1 MSSKTGIDQLRA
13 IEQQFDRECASVV
26 DRQSLEDIRTRYLS
40 RKSGLLTTQLQNL
53 ETCRPNSARNSAA
66 LQTSS
71 SQKSKRRWT
80 SCKPTIVEREKS
92 SALER
97 EALDVTLPGNRRRI
111 GHRHPLT
118 IVRKEI
124 EDIFISM
131 GYTVEDG
138 PEVESTY
145 YNFDALN
152 IPPDHPARDPRDTFY
167 IAEDL
172 LLRTHTSP
180 VQVRTME
187 KMQPPIRIICPGRV
201 FRRDAF
207 DPTHSP
213 MFHQVECLVVDEGI
227 TFGDLKG
234 TLERFHKQFFGEKTK
249 TRLRPSFFP
258 FVEPGAEVDV
268 SCVFCDGSGCRVCKG
283 TGWIEVMG
291 VGNGSSEPLWIRQLR
306 CREVHRICL
315 RRRHRAV
322 RDVEVQHQRPSV
334 VLSERYAVSGAVLA
348 ANDGDHTVKISL
360 NWLKEFVDVRRD
372 AAAANCG
379 TNSSD
384 SRTSGLGRFDAFWIA
399 HGARRFHL

>member
-1 MSSKTGIDQLRA
+1 MSSKIGIEELLA
-13 IEQQFDRECASVV
+13 IEQQFDRESSSVV
-26 DRQSLEDIRTRYLS
+26 DRQSLEDIRNRYLS
-40 RKSGLLTTQLQNL
+40 RKSGLLTLQLQNL
-53 ETCRPNSARNSAA
+53 GKLPKDQRGEFGRVANEI
-66 LQTSS
+66 
-71 SQKSKRRWT
+71 KSKLESALET
-80 SCKPTIVEREKS
+80 LQSSIAQREKL

-118 IVRKEI
+118 IVRKDI

-152 IPPDHPARDPRDTFY
+152 IPAGHPARDPRDTFY
-167 IAEDL
+167 VSENM

-187 KMQPPIRIICPGRV
+187 KMKPPVRIICPGRV

-213 MFHQVECLVVDEGI
+213 MFHQVECLLVDENI
-227 TFGDLKG
+227 TFADLKG
-234 TLERFHKQFFGEKTK
+234 TLELFHKRFFGEKTK

-268 SCVFCDGSGCRVCKG
+268 SCAFCDGAGCRVCKG
-283 TGWIEVMG
+283 SGWIEVMG
-291 VGNGSSEPLWIRQLR
+291 AGM
-306 CREVHRICL
+306 VHPNLYGFVNYDADKYSGFAFGGGI
-315 RRRHRAV
+315 
-322 RDVEVQHQRPSV
+322 
-334 VLSERYAVSGAVLA
+334 ERYAMLKYDI
-348 ANDGDHTVKISL
+348 NDLQLFFQNDM
-360 NWLKEFVDVRRD
+360 
-372 AAAANCG
+372 
-379 TNSSD
+379 
-384 SRTSGLGRFDAFWIA
+384 RFLEQF
-399 HGARRFHL
+399 

>member
-1 MSSKTGIDQLRA
+1 MSSNGIGRLRT
-13 IEQQFDRECASVV
+13 IEQQFDTESVSVV
-26 DRQSLEDIRTRYLS
+26 DRKSLEDTRTRYLS
-40 RKSGLLTTQLQNL
+40 RKSGLLTLELQSLGKLPKEERAEFGRVANEIKVKIEAALESL
-53 ETCRPNSARNSAA
+53 ETTIDRREKESA
-66 LQTSS
+66 LQ
-71 SQKSKRRWT
+71 
-80 SCKPTIVEREKS
+80 
-92 SALER
+92 R

-152 IPPDHPARDPRDTFY
+152 IPQNHPARDPRDTFY
-167 IAEDL
+167 VSENL

-187 KMQPPIRIICPGRV
+187 KMQPPVRIICPGRV
-201 FRRDAF
+201 YRRDPL

-213 MFHQVECLVVDEGI
+213 MFHQVEGLLVDEGI

-268 SCVFCDGSGCRVCKG
+268 SCVFCDQTGCRVCKG
-283 TGWIEVMG
+283 TGWVEVMG
-291 VGNGSSEPLWIRQLR
+291 AGM
-306 CREVHRICL
+306 VHPNLYGFVKYDPEKYTGFAFGGGI
-315 RRRHRAV
+315 
-322 RDVEVQHQRPSV
+322 D
-334 VLSERYAVSGAVLA
+334 RYAILKYNI
-348 ANDGDHTVKISL
+348 NDIQLFFQNDM
-360 NWLKEFVDVRRD
+360 
-372 AAAANCG
+372 
-379 TNSSD
+379 
-384 SRTSGLGRFDAFWIA
+384 RFLEQF
-399 HGARRFHL
+399 

>member
-1 MSSKTGIDQLRA
+1 M
-13 IEQQFDRECASVV
+13 EWQFDRECSSVN
-26 DRQSLEDIRTRYLS
+26 DRQTLEDLQNRYLS
-40 RKSGLLTTQLQNL
+40 RKSGLLTLQLQNL
-53 ETCRPNSARNSAA
+53 GKLSKDDRAEFGRVANEIKSKVEAA
-66 LQTSS
+66 LAEMHE
-71 SQKSKRRWT
+71 
-80 SCKPTIVEREKS
+80 TIVEREKV
-92 SALER
+92 SALQR
-97 EALDVTLPGNRRRI
+97 ETLDVTLPGNRRRI
-111 GHRHPLT
+111 GRRHPLT
-118 IVRKEI
+118 IVQKEI

-152 IPPDHPARDPRDTFY
+152 IPADHPARDPRDTFY
-167 IAEDL
+167 VTDNT

-187 KMQPPIRIICPGRV
+187 KVKPPVRIICPGRV

-213 MFHQVECLVVDEGI
+213 MFHQVECLLVDEGI
-227 TFGDLKG
+227 TFADLKG

-291 VGNGSSEPLWIRQLR
+291 AGM
-306 CREVHRICL
+306 VHPNLYSFVKYDPEKYSGFAFGGGI
-315 RRRHRAV
+315 
-322 RDVEVQHQRPSV
+322 
-334 VLSERYAVSGAVLA
+334 ERYAMLKYNI
-348 ANDGDHTVKISL
+348 NDLQLYFQNDM
-360 NWLKEFVDVRRD
+360 
-372 AAAANCG
+372 
-379 TNSSD
+379 
-384 SRTSGLGRFDAFWIA
+384 RFLEQFS
-399 HGARRFHL
+399 

>member
-1 MSSKTGIDQLRA
+1 MSSNDGIGRLRA
-13 IEQQFDRECASVV
+13 IERQFDTERLSVV
-26 DRQSLEDIRTRYLS
+26 DRKSLEDARARYLS
-40 RKSGLLTTQLQNL
+40 RKSGLLTIELKNLGKRPKEQIAEFGRFANEIKVKIEASL
-53 ETCRPNSARNSAA
+53 ET
-66 LQTSS
+66 LQT
-71 SQKSKRRWT
+71 
-80 SCKPTIVEREKS
+80 TIDGREKQ

-97 EALDVTLPGNRRRI
+97 ELLDVTLPGNRHRL

-118 IVRKEI
+118 VVRKEI

-138 PEVESTY
+138 PEVETTY

-152 IPPDHPARDPRDTFY
+152 IPATHPARDPRDTFY
-167 IAEDL
+167 VSENL

-187 KMQPPIRIICPGRV
+187 KMQPPVRIICPGRV
-201 FRRDAF
+201 YRRDAF

-213 MFHQVECLVVDEGI
+213 MFHQVECLLIDEGV

-234 TLERFHKQFFGEKTK
+234 TLERFHKAFFGEKTK

-291 VGNGSSEPLWIRQLR
+291 AGMVHPNLYRFVNYDAQKYTGFAFGGGIDRYTMLKYNIHDLQLFFQND
-306 CREVHRICL
+306 L
-315 RRRHRAV
+315 RFL
-322 RDVEVQHQRPSV
+322 EQFP
-334 VLSERYAVSGAVLA
+334 
-348 ANDGDHTVKISL
+348 
-360 NWLKEFVDVRRD
+360 
-372 AAAANCG
+372 
-379 TNSSD
+379 
-384 SRTSGLGRFDAFWIA
+384 
-399 HGARRFHL
+399 

>member
-1 MSSKTGIDQLRA
+1 MSSNDGTGRLRA
-13 IEQQFDRECASVV
+13 IEQKFNSELASVH
-26 DRQSLEDIRTRYLS
+26 DARSLEDIRTRYLS

-53 ETCRPNSARNSAA
+53 GELPKDQRAEFGRVANQLKSKIEAA
-66 LQTSS
+66 LDTLQT
-71 SQKSKRRWT
+71 
-80 SCKPTIVEREKS
+80 TIFEREKQ

-97 EALDVTLPGNRRRI
+97 ETLDVTLPGNRRRI

-118 IVRKEI
+118 IVWKEI

-138 PEVESTY
+138 PEIESTY

-152 IPPDHPARDPRDTFY
+152 FPVGHPARDPRDTFY
-167 IAEDL
+167 VGENMI
-172 LLRTHTSP
+172 LRTHTSP

-187 KMQPPIRIICPGRV
+187 KVQPPVRIICPGRV
-201 FRRDAF
+201 YRRDAF

-227 TFGDLKG
+227 TFSDLKG

-258 FVEPGAEVDV
+258 FVEPGAEVDI

-291 VGNGSSEPLWIRQLR
+291 AGM
-306 CREVHRICL
+306 VHPNLYGFVNYDAEKYTGFAFGGGI
-315 RRRHRAV
+315 
-322 RDVEVQHQRPSV
+322 D
-334 VLSERYAVSGAVLA
+334 RYAMLKYNI
-348 ANDGDHTVKISL
+348 NDL
-360 NWLKEFVDVRRD
+360 QLFFQNEM
-372 AAAANCG
+372 
-379 TNSSD
+379 
-384 SRTSGLGRFDAFWIA
+384 RFLQQF
-399 HGARRFHL
+399 